1 MEPRDGRQEAA
12 RACWPQGKGGHE
24 SKACREAASS
34 KAASREAE
42 EAVTSIKSAL
52 DRAAHHAQAYL
63 STLDSGAVAPT
74 ASRQELLTRFDVP
87 LTPEG
92 VAADVVIDELAAAVE
107 GGLVGSGS
115 GRFFAWVIGG
125 ALPSAVATE
134 WLMSAWDQNAAIYA
148 TSPVSSVV
156 EEVAGKWL
164 LDVMRLPPD
173 ASFGF
178 TTGCQTAHF
187 TALSAARDHLLRQRG
202 WDVAAQGLAGSEPI
216 RVFATPLHH
225 VSLDRAL
232 RFLGIG
238 SRQLHVLP
246 VDSDGR
252 LEPATLDAAL
262 SDGSGPTIV
271 ALNAADLNIG
281 AFDPFTTL
289 VPLAHRHGA
298 WVHVDGAFGLFAR
311 ASSRFD
317 AVTEGMD
324 LADSWATDCHKWLNV
339 PQDCGFVAVK
349 HREAHLRGLT
359 IRDSYFVAE
368 DAARD
373 QIDWNP
379 EWSRRARGFPVYA
392 ALRELGRTGLSALV
406 ERCVALCGLIVD
418 GIGALPGADIVCR
431 PTLNQ
436 GLVRFLAPDPGATP
450 EDHDARTD
458 EVIARINRSG
468 EAMFGGVAWH
478 GRRAMRVS
486 VVNWRTTTA
495 DVDRTVAAVMR
506 ALDD

>member
-1 MEPRDGRQEAA
+1 M
-12 RACWPQGKGGHE
+12 
-24 SKACREAASS
+24 
-34 KAASREAE
+34 
-42 EAVTSIKSAL
+42 KSAL
-52 DRAAHHAQAYL
+52 DRAAHHAHAYL
-63 STLDSGAVAPT
+63 ATLDTGAVAPT
-74 ASRQELLTRFDVP
+74 ASRAELLSRFDVP
-87 LTPEG
+87 LTVGG
-92 VAADVVIDELAAAVE
+92 VAADVVVDELAAAVD

-148 TSPVSSVV
+148 TSPASSVV

-164 LDVMRLPPD
+164 LDLMRLPAD

-187 TALSAARDHLLRQRG
+187 TALSAARDHLLRERG
-202 WDVAAQGLAGSEPI
+202 WNVAEQGVAGSQPI
-216 RVFATPLHH
+216 RVVTTPLRH

-238 SRQLHVLP
+238 ARQLQVLP
-246 VDSDGR
+246 IAADGR
-252 LEPATLDAAL
+252 LEPATLEAAL
-262 SDGSGPTIV
+262 SDADGPTIV
-271 ALNAADLNIG
+271 ALNAGDLSLG

-289 VPLAHRHGA
+289 VPLAHSHGA

-317 AVTEGMD
+317 SLTAGID

-339 PQDCGFVAVK
+339 PQDCGFVVVR
-349 HREAHLRGLT
+349 HRDAHRRGLT

-392 ALRELGRTGLSALV
+392 ALRELGRDGLTSLV
-406 ERCVALCGLIVD
+406 DRCVDHCRRLVD
-418 GIGALPGADIVCR
+418 EIGALPGAEVVWPASI
-431 PTLNQ
+431 NQ
-436 GLVRFLAPDPGATP
+436 GLVRFLAQQPGAGP
-450 EDHDARTD
+450 EEHDARTN
-458 EVIARINRSG
+458 EVIGRINRSG
-468 EAMFGGVAWH
+468 EAMFGGVTWH

-486 VVNWRTTTA
+486 VVNWRTTPA
-495 DVDRTVAAVMR
+495 DVERTVAAVAR
-506 ALDD
+506 ALADDEDSA

>member
-1 MEPRDGRQEAA
+1 MPS
-12 RACWPQGKGGHE
+12 PKSKLE
-24 SKACREAASS
+24 SDVPASDS
-34 KAASREAE
+34 
-42 EAVTSIKSAL
+42 SIRSAL
-52 DRAAHHAQAYL
+52 DRAAHHARAYL
-63 STLDSGAVAPT
+63 ATLDTAAVAAT
-74 ASRQELLTRFDVP
+74 VSRQELLSRLDVR
-87 LTPEG
+87 LAREG
-92 VAADVVIDELAAAVE
+92 VAAEVVVDQLAAAVD

-148 TSPVSSVV
+148 TSPASSVV

-164 LDVMRLPPD
+164 LDLLRLPAE

-178 TTGCQTAHF
+178 TTGCQAAHF
-187 TALSAARDHLLRQRG
+187 TALSAARDHLLRQCG
-202 WDVAAQGLAGSEPI
+202 WDVAERGLAGSQPI
-216 RVFATPLHH
+216 RVFTTALHH

-232 RFLGIG
+232 RYLGIG
-238 SRQLHVLP
+238 TRQLHVLP
-246 VDSDGR
+246 IAADGR
-252 LEPATLDAAL
+252 LEPATLESAL
-262 SDGSGPTIV
+262 SHGSGPSIV
-271 ALNAADLNIG
+271 ALNAGDLNLG
-281 AFDPFTTL
+281 VFDPFTTL

-317 AVTEGMD
+317 ALTAGMD

-339 PQDCGFVAVK
+339 PQDCGFVAVR

-373 QIDWNP
+373 EIDWNP

-392 ALRELGRTGLSALV
+392 ALRELGRDGLTSLV
-406 ERCVALCGLIVD
+406 DRSVDLCARLVD
-418 GIGALPGADIVCR
+418 GIGALPGVEILWR
-431 PTLNQ
+431 PTINQ
-436 GLVRFLAPDPGATP
+436 GLVRFLAQQPGAAP

-468 EAMFGGVAWH
+468 EAMFGGVIWKN
-478 GRRAMRVS
+478 RRAMRVS
-486 VVNWRTTTA
+486 VVNWRTTPA
-495 DVDRTVAAVMR
+495 DVDRTVAAVAR
-506 ALDD
+506 AIDDDAW

>member
-1 MEPRDGRQEAA
+1 M
-12 RACWPQGKGGHE
+12 
-24 SKACREAASS
+24 
-34 KAASREAE
+34 
-42 EAVTSIKSAL
+42 KSAL
-52 DRAAHHAQAYL
+52 DRAARHAQTYL
-63 STLDSGAVAPT
+63 ATLENGAVAPT
-74 ASRQELLTRFDVP
+74 VSRQELLSRLDVP
-87 LTPEG
+87 LTREG
-92 VAADVVIDELAAAVE
+92 VAADVVVDELAAAVD

-125 ALPSAVATE
+125 ALPSAIATE

-148 TSPVSSVV
+148 TSPASSVV

-164 LDVMRLPPD
+164 LDLVRLPPD

-178 TTGCQTAHF
+178 TTGCQMAHF
-187 TALSAARDHLLRQRG
+187 TALSAAREHLLRQRG
-202 WDVAAQGLAGSEPI
+202 WDVGAQGLAGSEPI

-232 RFLGIG
+232 RYLGIG
-238 SRQLHVLP
+238 ARQLHVLP
-246 VDSDGR
+246 IATDGR
-252 LEPATLDAAL
+252 LEPATLEGAL
-262 SDGSGPTIV
+262 ADGSGPTIV

-311 ASSRFD
+311 VSSRFD
-317 AVTEGMD
+317 RLTAGMD

-339 PQDCGFVAVK
+339 PQDCGFVAV
-349 HREAHLRGLT
+349 RNGEAHLRGMT

-392 ALRELGRTGLSALV
+392 ALRELGRDGLISLI
-406 ERCVALCGLIVD
+406 ERCVDLCAGIVD
-418 GIGALPGADIVCR
+418 GIGALPGAEIVCR

-436 GLVRFLAPDPGATP
+436 GLVRFLAPHPGAAP
-450 EDHDARTD
+450 GDHDARTD
-458 EVIARINRSG
+458 EVITRINRGG
-468 EAMFGGVAWH
+468 ESMFGGVTWH

-486 VVNWRTTTA
+486 VVNWRTTPA
-495 DVDRTVAAVMR
+495 DVDRTVAAVKR
-506 ALDD
+506 AIDQDGAGE

>member
-1 MEPRDGRQEAA
+1 MR
-12 RACWPQGKGGHE
+12 
-24 SKACREAASS
+24 
-34 KAASREAE
+34 
-42 EAVTSIKSAL
+42 SAL
-52 DRAAHHAQAYL
+52 DRAAHHARAYL
-63 STLDSGAVAPT
+63 ATLDTGAVAAT
-74 ASRQELLTRFDVP
+74 VSRQELLSRLDVSLTRDS
-87 LTPEG
+87 
-92 VAADVVIDELAAAVE
+92 VAADVVVDELAAAVD
-107 GGLVGSGS
+107 GGLLGSGG

-164 LDVMRLPPD
+164 LDLLRLPAE

-187 TALSAARDHLLRQRG
+187 TALSAARDHLLREYG
-202 WDVAAQGLAGSEPI
+202 WDVAAQGLAGSQPI
-216 RVFATPLHH
+216 RVFATALHH

-232 RFLGIG
+232 RYLGIG
-238 SRQLHVLP
+238 ARQLHVLP
-246 VDSDGR
+246 VAADGR
-252 LEPATLDAAL
+252 LDPATLESAL
-262 SDGSGPTIV
+262 SHGGGPSII
-271 ALNAADLNIG
+271 ALNAGDLNLG
-281 AFDPFTTL
+281 VFDPFTTL

-311 ASSRFD
+311 ANSRFD
-317 AVTEGMD
+317 ALTAGID

-339 PQDCGFVAVK
+339 PQDCGFVAVR
-349 HREAHLRGLT
+349 HREAHLHGLT

-373 QIDWNP
+373 EIDWNP

-392 ALRELGRTGLSALV
+392 ALRELGRDGLTSLID
-406 ERCVALCGLIVD
+406 RCVDLCTRLVD
-418 GIGALPGADIVCR
+418 GVGALPRVEIIWR
-431 PTLNQ
+431 PTINQ
-436 GLVRFLAPDPGATP
+436 GLVRFLAQYPSAAP

-458 EVIARINRSG
+458 QVIARINRSG
-468 EAMFGGVAWH
+468 EAMFGGVTWN

-486 VVNWRTTTA
+486 VVNWRTTPA
-495 DVDRTVAAVMR
+495 DVDRTVAAVAR
-506 ALDD
+506 AIADDAHTV